1 MEYQRLDSS
10 DIGDQ
15 ATALEELNL
24 RVAMENQKLAAQKV
38 LAPRI
43 VKAVRGGE
51 EVDVYTCLNCYAE
64 LPDGE
69 RFCDSDCR
77 DDWQKEQNIKKISGR
92 G

>member
-1 MEYQRLDSS
+1 VEDTGCEGSRKTNS
-10 DIGDQ
+10 
-15 ATALEELNL
+15 
-24 RVAMENQKLAAQKV
+24 
-38 LAPRI
+38 
-43 VKAVRGGE
+43 
-51 EVDVYTCLNCYAE
+51 CE